1 MRNHNPL
8 LIKSSSDSINTYKLP
23 SLGYEITDRHLLRG
37 FVISKKLNTFGL
49 YNFVYCNQSNDNID
63 SSVLTCEHGYHSY
76 CLQRCQFKCLI
87 CLDYLQ
93 NEIKNNVNAL
103 ITNMTKSSIENE
115 PVDENI
121 EDAGKDDLND
131 AEAVTD
137 DSTIDN
143 LLEFAK
149 KLFLEL

>member
-1 MRNHNPL
+1 MRDHNSL
-8 LIKSSSDSINTYKLP
+8 LIKSSSDGINTYKLP
-23 SLGYEITDRHLLRG
+23 SLGYEIIDRHLPRG
-37 FVISKKLNTFGL
+37 FITSRKSNTFSL
-49 YNFVYCNQSNDNID
+49 YDFVYCDQSNDNID
-63 SSVLTCEHGYHSY
+63 SSVLAYGHGYYNY
-76 CLQRCQFKCLI
+76 CLQRYQFKCLI
-87 CLDYLQ
+87 CLDFLQ
-93 NEIKNNVNAL
+93 NEIKNNVDAL

>member
-1 MRNHNPL
+1 
-8 LIKSSSDSINTYKLP
+8 
-23 SLGYEITDRHLLRG
+23 
-37 FVISKKLNTFGL
+37 
-49 YNFVYCNQSNDNID
+49 
-63 SSVLTCEHGYHSY
+63 
-76 CLQRCQFKCLI
+76 
-87 CLDYLQ
+87 
-93 NEIKNNVNAL
+93 
-103 ITNMTKSSIENE
+103 MTKSSIENE